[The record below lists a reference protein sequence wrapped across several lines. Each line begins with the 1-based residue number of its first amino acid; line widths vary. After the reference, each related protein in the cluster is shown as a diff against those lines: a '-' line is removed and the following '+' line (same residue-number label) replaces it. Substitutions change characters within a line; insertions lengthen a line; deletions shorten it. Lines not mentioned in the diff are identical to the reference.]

1 MDYIMDRPAPSEDH
15 SEWTDGDMLFIILN
29 KLVFT
34 ERILPQRCANCLSLF
49 ELSETEFEGEV
60 GLLIDDKNVVS
71 FLVDTDEGIVVL
83 ERISELMEK
92 VIVPVWEED
101 DDEDD
106 YKQSFDG
113 A

>member
-1 MDYIMDRPAPSEDH
+1 MDRPAPSEDH
-15 SEWTDGDMLFIILN
+15 SEWTEEDMLFIVLN
-29 KLVFT
+29 KLIFT
-34 ERILPQRCANCLSLF
+34 ERILPQRCANCISLF
-49 ELSETEFEGEV
+49 ELSEVEFDGEM
-60 GLLIDDKNVVS
+60 GLFIGDKDAVS

-92 VIVPVWEED
+92 VLVPVWEEE